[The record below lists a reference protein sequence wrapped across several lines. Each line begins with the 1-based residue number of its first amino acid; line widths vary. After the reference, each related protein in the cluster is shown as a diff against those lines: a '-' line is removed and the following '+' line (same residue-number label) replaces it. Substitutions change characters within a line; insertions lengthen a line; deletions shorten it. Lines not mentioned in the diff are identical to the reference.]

1 MPAELLGR
9 SLSVEVTGVGDDDF
23 QTSRTVTSGAVLVA
37 PGLLSGSRLR
47 IAGRPRVGR
56 TLAVRGAPIAGAQ
69 LRVQWYAAGR
79 KIRGATS
86 LRWTLR
92 RAQLHKRVTVRVVA
106 SATAYEPLV
115 RTSPRTKVVH
125 RRR

>member
-1 MPAELLGR
+1 
-9 SLSVEVTGVGDDDF
+9 VDDYY
-23 QTSRTVTSGAVLVA
+23 QSSRTVTSGAVLVA
-37 PGLLSGSRLR
+37 PGLLSGGRLL
-47 IAGRPRVGR
+47 IAGRPVVGR

-92 RAQLHKRVTVRVVA
+92 KAQLHQRVTVRVVA
-106 SATAYEPLV
+106 SAPAYETLV
-115 RTSPRTKVVH
+115 RASPRTAKVV